1 MPQISDSAKRASSL
15 ESRRVE
21 TTPDDTM
28 EDLLEPL
35 VFCSEKK
42 GREISRSTWARL
54 AYDEGLL

>member
-1 MPQISDSAKRASSL
+1 
-15 ESRRVE
+15 
-21 TTPDDTM
+21 M

>member
-1 MPQISDSAKRASSL
+1 
-15 ESRRVE
+15 
-21 TTPDDTM
+21 M

-42 GREISRSTWARL
+42 GREISRSTWAQL